1 MKRVVLSFVFFFIVF
16 SIFSQTRPSR
26 KVKKAF
32 SEKYENAEIIKWIS
46 ETERNRV
53 TLWKVFFKQNDTLS
67 VAWYDP
73 KANWIQTKTE
83 INKDELPTAVLKS
96 INESYQQYKIVIT
109 ARFVN
114 PETEGYEVF
123 LSSSE
128 LDGFDVQ
135 FSKEGEVLNR
145 TIRSGGYQPIDSDG
159 NEIDK

>member
-1 MKRVVLSFVFFFIVF
+1 MKKIILLLAVLLIVGNV
-16 SIFSQTRPSR
+16 FSQTRPTG

-32 SEKYENAEIIKWIS
+32 KSKYENAEIIRWES

-53 TLWKVFFKQNDTLS
+53 TIWKAMFKQDEVLS

-83 INKDELPTAVLKS
+83 IGKNELPPAVLKS
-96 INESYQQYKIVIT
+96 IEESYQQYQIVIA
-109 ARFVN
+109 ARFKN

-135 FSKEGEVLNR
+135 FSKEGEMLNR
-145 TIRSGGYQPIDSDG
+145 TIRSGGYKPIDSDG
-159 NEIDK
+159 SEID